1 VPDDDGIAPALS
13 FVGLQSINIFI
24 LDQINN
30 VLLLISKHALVLQ
43 QPSMSYSV
51 SLLGTFGWYRNLLCT
66 SLFRLVLAN
75 SIVFCERE

>member
-1 VPDDDGIAPALS
+1 MPDDDGIAPALS

-43 QPSMSYSV
+43 QPSMSWNQTLYHYWARSA
-51 SLLGTFGWYRNLLCT
+51 GTEIYRVLVCSGWFWL
-66 SLFRLVLAN
+66 
-75 SIVFCERE
+75 IQ